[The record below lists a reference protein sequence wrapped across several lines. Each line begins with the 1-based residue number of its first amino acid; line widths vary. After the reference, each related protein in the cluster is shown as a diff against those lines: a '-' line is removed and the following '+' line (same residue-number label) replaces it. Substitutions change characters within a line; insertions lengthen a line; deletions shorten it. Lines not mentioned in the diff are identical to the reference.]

1 MEMSKLIKLMICLSL
16 IVMTTALTINRI
28 SAQDGNVTYDG
39 NAKDF
44 IFAHGS
50 EYSPTDLFADFKDL
64 MPGDSVSQKIT
75 IDNDIS
81 KEVKIKIYMRS
92 LGADQQSQEFLSQLS
107 LTVVQD
113 GKTNLFDAP
122 ASETAQLTDWVYL
135 GTLYSGGK
143 IDLDV
148 TVSVPITLGNDF
160 QDAVGKLT
168 WEFMVEELPV
178 ETTDPRPTGDN
189 SNIYVA
195 MTVMSVSAAA
205 LTVVLALKKKKE
217 QEQ

>member
-1 MEMSKLIKLMICLSL
+1 MSKLIKLMICLSL
-16 IVMTTALTINRI
+16 IVMTTALTTNRI

-44 IFAHGS
+44 IFAPGS

>member
-44 IFAHGS
+44 IFAPGS
-50 EYSPTDLFADFKDL
+50 EYSPTDLFADFKNL

-92 LGADQQSQEFLSQLS
+92 LGADQQSQEFLSQLN

-205 LTVVLALKKKKE
+205 LSVVLALKKKKE

>member
-1 MEMSKLIKLMICLSL
+1 MSKLIKLMICLSL

-44 IFAHGS
+44 IFAPGS
-50 EYSPTDLFADFKDL
+50 EYSPTDLFADFKNL
-64 MPGDSVSQKIT
+64 MPVDSVSQKIT

-81 KEVKIKIYMRS
+81 KEVKIKIYMKS

>member
-1 MEMSKLIKLMICLSL
+1 MEMSKMIKLMICLSL
-16 IVMTTALTINRI
+16 IVITTALTTNRI

-44 IFAHGS
+44 IFAPGS
-50 EYSPTDLFADFKDL
+50 EYSPTDLFADFKNL

-148 TVSVPITLGNDF
+148 TVSVPITLGNDC

>member
-1 MEMSKLIKLMICLSL
+1 MSKLIKLMICLSL

-44 IFAHGS
+44 IFAPGS

-143 IDLDV
+143 IDLNV

>member
-1 MEMSKLIKLMICLSL
+1 MSKLIKLMICLSL
-16 IVMTTALTINRI
+16 IVMTTALTTNRI

-44 IFAHGS
+44 IFAPGS

-205 LTVVLALKKKKE
+205 LSVVLALKKKKE

>member
-1 MEMSKLIKLMICLSL
+1 MSKLIKLIICLSL
-16 IVMTTALTINRI
+16 IVMTTALTANRI

-44 IFAHGS
+44 IFAPGS

-178 ETTDPRPTGDN
+178 EKTDPRPTGDN

>member
-1 MEMSKLIKLMICLSL
+1 MICLSL
-16 IVMTTALTINRI
+16 IVMTTALTANRI

-44 IFAHGS
+44 IFAPGS
-50 EYSPTDLFADFKDL
+50 EYSPTDLFADFKNL
-64 MPGDSVSQKIT
+64 MPGDTISQKIT

-205 LTVVLALKKKKE
+205 LSVVLALKKKKE

>member
-1 MEMSKLIKLMICLSL
+1 MSKLIKLMICLSL
-16 IVMTTALTINRI
+16 IVMTAALTANRI

-44 IFAHGS
+44 IFAPGS

-205 LTVVLALKKKKE
+205 LSVVLALKKKKE

>member
-1 MEMSKLIKLMICLSL
+1 MEMSKLIKVMICLSL

-44 IFAHGS
+44 IFAPGS

>member
-1 MEMSKLIKLMICLSL
+1 MEMSKLIKLMVCLSL
-16 IVMTTALTINRI
+16 IVMTTALTTNRI

-44 IFAHGS
+44 IFAPGS
-50 EYSPTDLFADFKDL
+50 EYSPTDLFADFKNL

-81 KEVKIKIYMRS
+81 KEVKIKIYMKS

>member
-1 MEMSKLIKLMICLSL
+1 MSKLIKLMICLSL
-16 IVMTTALTINRI
+16 IVMTTALTTNRI

-44 IFAHGS
+44 IFAPGS
-50 EYSPTDLFADFKDL
+50 EYSPTDLFADFKNL

-81 KEVKIKIYMRS
+81 KEVKIKIYMKS

>member
-1 MEMSKLIKLMICLSL
+1 MSKLIKLMICLSL
-16 IVMTTALTINRI
+16 IVMTTALTTNRI

-44 IFAHGS
+44 IFAPGS
-50 EYSPTDLFADFKDL
+50 EYSPTDLFADFKNL

>member
-1 MEMSKLIKLMICLSL
+1 MSKLIKLIICLSL
-16 IVMTTALTINRI
+16 IVMTTALTANRI
-28 SAQDGNVTYDG
+28 SAEDGNVTYDG
-39 NAKDF
+39 NAKNF
-44 IFAHGS
+44 IFAPGS

-205 LTVVLALKKKKE
+205 LSVVLALKKKKE

>member
-1 MEMSKLIKLMICLSL
+1 MSKMIKLMICLSL
-16 IVMTTALTINRI
+16 IVMTTALTTNRI

-44 IFAHGS
+44 IFAPGS
-50 EYSPTDLFADFKDL
+50 EYSPTDLFADFKNL
-64 MPGDSVSQKIT
+64 MPGDTISQKIT

-205 LTVVLALKKKKE
+205 LSVVLALKKKKE

>member
-1 MEMSKLIKLMICLSL
+1 MSKLIKLMICLSL

-44 IFAHGS
+44 IFAPGS

-195 MTVMSVSAAA
+195 MSVMSVSAAA
-205 LTVVLALKKKKE
+205 LTVVLVLKKKKE

>member
-1 MEMSKLIKLMICLSL
+1 MSKLIKLIICLSL
-16 IVMTTALTINRI
+16 IVMTTDLTANRI

-44 IFAHGS
+44 IFAPGS

>member
-1 MEMSKLIKLMICLSL
+1 MICLSL
-16 IVMTTALTINRI
+16 IVMTTALTANRI
-28 SAQDGNVTYDG
+28 SAEDGNVTYDG

-44 IFAHGS
+44 IFAPGS
-50 EYSPTDLFADFKDL
+50 EYSPTDLFADFKNL

-143 IDLDV
+143 IDLNV

-205 LTVVLALKKKKE
+205 LSVVLALKKKKE

>member
-1 MEMSKLIKLMICLSL
+1 MSKLIKLMICLSL
-16 IVMTTALTINRI
+16 IVMTTALTANRI
-28 SAQDGNVTYDG
+28 SAEDGNVTYDG

-44 IFAHGS
+44 IFAPGS
-50 EYSPTDLFADFKDL
+50 EYSPTDLFADFKNL

-113 GKTNLFDAP
+113 GQTNLFDAP

>member
-1 MEMSKLIKLMICLSL
+1 MSKLIKLMICLSL
-16 IVMTTALTINRI
+16 IVMTTALTANRI
-28 SAQDGNVTYDG
+28 SAEDGNVTYDG

-44 IFAHGS
+44 IFAPGS
-50 EYSPTDLFADFKDL
+50 EYSPTDLFTDFKNL

-81 KEVKIKIYMRS
+81 KEVKIKIYMKS

>member
-1 MEMSKLIKLMICLSL
+1 MSKLIKLMICLSL
-16 IVMTTALTINRI
+16 IVMTTALTTNRI
-28 SAQDGNVTYDG
+28 SAEDGNVTYDG

-44 IFAHGS
+44 IFAPGS
-50 EYSPTDLFADFKDL
+50 EYSPTDLFADFKNL

>member
-44 IFAHGS
+44 IFTPGS
-50 EYSPTDLFADFKDL
+50 EYSPTDLFADFKNL
-64 MPGDSVSQKIT
+64 MPGDTISQKIT

-205 LTVVLALKKKKE
+205 LSVVLALKKKKE

>member
-16 IVMTTALTINRI
+16 VCLMAIFTFSSV
-28 SAQDGNVTYDG
+28 SAEDGNVTYDG

-44 IFAHGS
+44 IFAPGS
-50 EYSPTDLFADFKDL
+50 EYSPTDLFADFKNL
-64 MPGDSVSQKIT
+64 MPGDTISQKIT

-189 SNIYVA
+189 TNIYVA

>member
-1 MEMSKLIKLMICLSL
+1 MICLSL
-16 IVMTTALTINRI
+16 IVMTTALTANRI
-28 SAQDGNVTYDG
+28 SAEDGNVTYDG

-44 IFAHGS
+44 IFAPGS

-122 ASETAQLTDWVYL
+122 DSETAQLTDWVYL

>member
-1 MEMSKLIKLMICLSL
+1 MICLSL
-16 IVMTTALTINRI
+16 IVMTTALAANRI
-28 SAQDGNVTYDG
+28 SAQDGNITYDG

-44 IFAHGS
+44 IFAPGS
-50 EYSPTDLFADFKDL
+50 EYSPTDLFADFKNL
-64 MPGDSVSQKIT
+64 MPGDTISQKIT

-205 LTVVLALKKKKE
+205 LSVVLALKKKKE

>member
-1 MEMSKLIKLMICLSL
+1 MSKLIKLMICLSL

-44 IFAHGS
+44 IFAPGS
-50 EYSPTDLFADFKDL
+50 EYSPTDLFADFKNL
-64 MPGDSVSQKIT
+64 MPGDTISQKIT

-205 LTVVLALKKKKE
+205 LSVVLALKKKKE

>member
-1 MEMSKLIKLMICLSL
+1 MSKMIKLMICLSL
-16 IVMTTALTINRI
+16 IVMTTALTANRI

-44 IFAHGS
+44 IFAPGS
-50 EYSPTDLFADFKDL
+50 EYSPTDLFADFKNL

-178 ETTDPRPTGDN
+178 EATDPRPTGDN

>member
-1 MEMSKLIKLMICLSL
+1 MSKLIKLMICLSL
-16 IVMTTALTINRI
+16 IVMTTALTANRI
-28 SAQDGNVTYDG
+28 SAEDGNVTYDG

-44 IFAHGS
+44 IFAPGS
-50 EYSPTDLFADFKDL
+50 EYSPTDLFADFKNL

>member
-16 IVMTTALTINRI
+16 IVMTTALTTNRI

-44 IFAHGS
+44 IFAPGS
-50 EYSPTDLFADFKDL
+50 EYSPTDLFADFKNL
-64 MPGDSVSQKIT
+64 MPGDTISQKIT

-195 MTVMSVSAAA
+195 MTVMAVSAAA

>member
-1 MEMSKLIKLMICLSL
+1 MICLSL

-44 IFAHGS
+44 IFAPGS
-50 EYSPTDLFADFKDL
+50 EYSPTDLFADFKNL

-148 TVSVPITLGNDF
+148 TVSVPITLVNDF

>member
-44 IFAHGS
+44 IFAPGS

-205 LTVVLALKKKKE
+205 LSVVLALKKKKE

>member
-44 IFAHGS
+44 IFAPGS

>member
-1 MEMSKLIKLMICLSL
+1 MSKLIKLMICLSL
-16 IVMTTALTINRI
+16 IVMTTALTANRI
-28 SAQDGNVTYDG
+28 SAEDGNVTYDG

-44 IFAHGS
+44 IFAPGS

-205 LTVVLALKKKKE
+205 LTVVLALKKKEE

>member
-16 IVMTTALTINRI
+16 IVMTTALTANRI
-28 SAQDGNVTYDG
+28 SAEDGNVTYDG

-44 IFAHGS
+44 IFAPGS

>member
-16 IVMTTALTINRI
+16 IVMTTALTANRI

-44 IFAHGS
+44 IFAPGS

-205 LTVVLALKKKKE
+205 LSVVLALKKKKE

>member
-1 MEMSKLIKLMICLSL
+1 MSKLIKLMICLSL
-16 IVMTTALTINRI
+16 IVMTTALTANRI

-44 IFAHGS
+44 IFAPGS

-92 LGADQQSQEFLSQLS
+92 LGADQQSQEFLSQLN

-205 LTVVLALKKKKE
+205 LSVVLALKKKKE